1 MVQVVHAVIAFDDG
15 GLGQVILLQP
25 VTVKTERGRQTLDEV
40 VAHVVEVHAVLRAL
54 RPSQSRLDGG
64 EVELEHIGVGL
75 LRLSAVVPQA
85 LCAAVGFDTGH
96 VLGFAAGQ
104 VHVLEGAVVH
114 GEEAAR
120 RAVLGRH
127 VGDGG
132 PIGQRKR
139 NHACAEEFDEL
150 ADHAVLTQHFD
161 DAQRHVGR
169 GHAGVEFADQ
179 AHTDHVGREH
189 VDRLAE
195 HHGFGLDAA
204 DTPAENA
211 ETVDHR
217 RVRVGA
223 DQGVRQPD
231 AVFLAGHGGEEF
243 QVHLVH
249 DAAGRRH
256 STEVSEALLT
266 PLEEGVALRVT
277 VVLDVEVEVERV
289 SVGTG
294 HVHLNGVIDDQIH
307 GHLRVDA
314 LGVTAHLHHRVT
326 KGREVNHGGH
336 AGEILEDHP
345 RGTEGNLATL
355 AIGGPA
361 GNGAHVFLADEE
373 TVEVAQRTLE
383 EHAHAVRKCG
393 GVHTRSIEG
402 VEGVVMTAVW
412 QFAARGEGVDGR
424 HGCATER
431 PSITARMA
439 PKFTRRRTTANR
451 RRPSKPLRPR
461 SPDGQGR
468 CFGFPRFQSS
478 RWKSRVHSRR

>member
-1 MVQVVHAVIAFDDG
+1 MVQIVHAVIAFDDG
-15 GLGQVILLQP
+15 RLGQVILLQP
-25 VTVKTERGRQTLDEV
+25 VAVQTERSGQALNEV
-40 VAHVVEVHAVLRAL
+40 VAHVVEVHTVLRAL
-54 RPSQSRLDGG
+54 RPSQCGLDAG
-64 EVELEHIGVGL
+64 EVKLEHVGVGL

-85 LCAAVGFDTGH
+85 LCAAVGFDASH
-96 VLGFAAGQ
+96 VFSLTAGQ

-114 GEEAAR
+114 GEEATR

-169 GHAGVEFADQ
+169 GDAGVEFTDQ
-179 AHTDHVGREH
+179 AHANHIGREH

-204 DTPAENA
+204 DAPAENA

-217 RVRVGA
+217 RVGVGA

-243 QVHLVH
+243 QVHLMH
-249 DAAGRRH
+249 NTARRRH
-256 STEVSEALLT
+256 SAEVGEALLT
-266 PLEEGVALRVT
+266 PLQEGVALRVT
-277 VVLDVEVEVERV
+277 VVLDVEVKVERV

-294 HVHLNGVIDDQIH
+294 HVHLNRVIDDQIH
-307 GHLRVDA
+307 RHLRVDA
-314 LGVTAHLHHRVT
+314 LGVAAHFHHRVT

-336 AGEILEDHP
+336 ASEVLKDHA
-345 RGTEGNLATL
+345 RRAEGNLPTL

-361 GNGAHVFLADEE
+361 SDGAHVFLADEE
-373 TVEVAQRTLE
+373 AVEVAQRTLE
-383 EHAHAVRKCG
+383 EHAHAVGKRG
-393 GVHTRSIEG
+393 GVNTRSIEG
-402 VEGVVMTAVW
+402 VEGVVMAAKG

-424 HGCATER
+424 HGWATER

-439 PKFTRRRTTANR
+439 GLFTRRRTMACR
-451 RRPSKPLRPR
+451 QRPWTRPPPASLDSWEHRLSLFPPWRWR
-461 SPDGQGR
+461 SR
-468 CFGFPRFQSS
+468 A
-478 RWKSRVHSRR
+478 HSRR

>member
-1 MVQVVHAVIAFDDG
+1 M
-15 GLGQVILLQP
+15 
-25 VTVKTERGRQTLDEV
+25 
-40 VAHVVEVHAVLRAL
+40 
-54 RPSQSRLDGG
+54 
-64 EVELEHIGVGL
+64 
-75 LRLSAVVPQA
+75 
-85 LCAAVGFDTGH
+85 
-96 VLGFAAGQ
+96 LGFAAGQ

-114 GEEAAR
+114 GEEATR

-169 GHAGVEFADQ
+169 GDAGVEFTDQ
-179 AHTDHVGREH
+179 AHANHIGREH

-204 DTPAENA
+204 DAPAENA

-217 RVRVGA
+217 RVGVGA

-243 QVHLVH
+243 QVHLMH
-249 DAAGRRH
+249 NTARRRH
-256 STEVSEALLT
+256 SAEVGEALLT
-266 PLEEGVALRVT
+266 PLQEGVALRVT
-277 VVLDVEVEVERV
+277 VVLDVEVKVERV

-294 HVHLNGVIDDQIH
+294 HVHLDGVIDDQIH
-307 GHLRVDA
+307 RHLGVDA

-326 KGREVNHGGH
+326 KGREVNHGGN
-336 AGEILEDHP
+336 AGEVLKDHP
-345 RGTEGNLATL
+345 RGAEGNLATL

-361 GNGAHVFLADEE
+361 CDGAHVFFADEE
-373 TVEVAQRTLE
+373 TVEVAQRTFE
-383 EHAHAVRKCG
+383 EHTHTVRKCG
-393 GVHTRSIEG
+393 GVHPRSIKG
-402 VEGVVMTAVW
+402 VEGVVMAAKG
-412 QFAARGEGVDGR
+412 QFAARGEGVNGR
-424 HGCATER
+424 HGWATER

-439 PKFTRRRTTANR
+439 SLFTRRRTTAC
-451 RRPSKPLRPR
+451 RPR
-461 SPDGQGR
+461 PWTRPPPASLGPWEHR
-468 CFGFPRFQSS
+468 LSLFPPWRWRS
-478 RWKSRVHSRR
+478 RAHSRR